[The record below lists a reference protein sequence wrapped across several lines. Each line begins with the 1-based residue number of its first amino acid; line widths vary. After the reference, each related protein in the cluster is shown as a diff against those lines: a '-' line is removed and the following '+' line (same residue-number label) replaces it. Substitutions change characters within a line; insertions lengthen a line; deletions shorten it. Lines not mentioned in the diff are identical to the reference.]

1 MKSFIHL
8 LCIFA
13 VMSATISPACA
24 FISGKSGTWIE
35 ICSGMN
41 ITKIQ
46 VADDEVPDMTSQG
59 CEFCFQHAH
68 MDGVETSVLS
78 LNITNNPVLIG
89 GFINETTL
97 VQFKQPYQSRAPPV
111 FS

>member
-1 MKSFIHL
+1 MKLFIHA

-41 ITKIQ
+41 IIKVQ
-46 VADDEVPDMTSQG
+46 AADDEIPDMTAQA
-59 CEFCFQHAH
+59 CEFCFHAYNTNGIES
-68 MDGVETSVLS
+68 DIFVLNAISVDHLFQ
-78 LNITNNPVLIG
+78 N
-89 GFINETTL
+89 FQNE
-97 VQFKQPYQSRAPPV
+97 FAAIRFFESYQSRAPPTA
-111 FS
+111 

>member
-1 MKSFIHL
+1 MKALIHF

-41 ITKIQ
+41 ITKVQ
-46 VADDEVPDMTSQG
+46 VADDEVPDITQQS
-59 CEFCFQHAH
+59 CEFCFQHFNMSAL
-68 MDGVETSVLS
+68 DSDIFV
-78 LNITNNPVLIG
+78 LNINAPSTLFQNFQNEFAVIG
-89 GFINETTL
+89 FY
-97 VQFKQPYQSRAPPV
+97 KSYHSRAPPV

>member
-1 MKSFIHL
+1 MKFFIHF

-24 FISGKSGTWIE
+24 FISGKSGTWVE

-46 VADDEVPDMTSQG
+46 IADDDVPDMTAQG
-59 CEFCFQHAH
+59 CEFCFQYFNMSAV
-68 MDGVETSVLS
+68 DVNAFA
-78 LNITNNPVLIG
+78 LNIISPEKLFQNFQNEFAVIG
-89 GFINETTL
+89 FH
-97 VQFKQPYQSRAPPV
+97 KSYQSRAPPIV
-111 FS
+111 

>member
-1 MKSFIHL
+1 MKFFIHL

-41 ITKIQ
+41 ITKVQ
-46 VADDEVPDMTSQG
+46 VADDKIPDITAQG
-59 CEFCFQHAH
+59 CEFCFQHYNMSAV
-68 MDGVETSVLS
+68 DVDAFS
-78 LNITNNPVLIG
+78 LKMISLEKLFQNFQTEVALIH
-89 GFINETTL
+89 F
-97 VQFKQPYQSRAPPV
+97 YQSYPSRAPPI